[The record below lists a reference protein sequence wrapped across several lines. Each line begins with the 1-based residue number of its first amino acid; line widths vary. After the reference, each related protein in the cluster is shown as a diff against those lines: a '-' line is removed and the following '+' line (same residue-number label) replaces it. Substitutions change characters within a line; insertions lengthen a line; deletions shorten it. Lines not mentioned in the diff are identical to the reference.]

1 MTDGGARLTLS
12 ITLTR
17 SGCSVSRCK
26 LSEDMKG
33 GSDCLTLA
41 YVACNRAPESFTFY
55 PESTTLAG
63 GPESSSFFRA
73 RSSLSDGEGS
83 GAASF
88 EEARKAVR
96 LSIGAVTVLN
106 QWQTVLTTAIA
117 DADILD
123 LTFDSKPDELCV
135 QEGSLKSLL
144 GKKSLTMEEA
154 QNIKNMMKTDNT
166 FVHEGTLEKGVGGN
180 GGTEGGGDDDDIK
193 RILRE
198 CTEMEAAISKEIEA
212 EVMGK
217 ATTPADVTKERGSD
231 SRRTSVSDIIK
242 DMNSRMSV
250 SETSTLPNPK
260 PPPQNKPPPPP
271 PRVRRSSSAAY
282 TFTASEDWQVSLAEG
297 EECEILKAEDDGWTK
312 IRKAGGVEGFVP
324 SDYLTG

>member
-1 MTDGGARLTLS
+1 
-12 ITLTR
+12 
-17 SGCSVSRCK
+17 
-26 LSEDMKG
+26 MKG

-41 YVACNRAPESFTFY
+41 YVACNGDPESFTFY

-73 RSSLSDGEGS
+73 RPSLSDGEGS

-123 LTFDSKPDELCV
+123 LTFDSKPDELCD

-154 QNIKNMMKTDNT
+154 KNIKNMMKTDNT
-166 FVHEGTLEKGVGGN
+166 FVHEGTLEKGVG

-217 ATTPADVTKERGSD
+217 ATTPADVVEERGSD

-260 PPPQNKPPPPP
+260 PPPQKKPPPPP

-297 EECEILKAEDDGWTK
+297 EDCEILKAEDDGWTK